1 MDTLCVPA
9 GKGEENKR
17 LRKLAIQQM
26 RDIYESSDRVL
37 VLDDRIE
44 QLSVSSSY
52 FDRAVRLIVSNWQ
65 SRIWTLQEG
74 VMAHQLCFQFE
85 DGALAYEQFLKEEES
100 QRKAPSPGCFQR
112 ITTNI
117 PVILSIGLE
126 FTSLPD
132 MSYADLFPAL
142 IPVALNR
149 MTTNFEDETV
159 CLGTLMGMDIK
170 PLLNIQSKY
179 TKDELKEMTDA
190 EKTAEDMRVCDARM
204 KAFLCRIRKLPSSL
218 IFSELPRLSHDG
230 FRWAPRSYLGQSG
243 ITSPGNPE
251 RRRTALEEKAEILF
265 STPQFYEPDC
275 TVGLLVR
282 MPGIMLHS
290 GDLSQL
296 RTGQFVINEKGY
308 KAVEYR
314 VTLVKYPEDDL
325 GLCGSKIE
333 ANKLVL
339 VTVAAPVR
347 EYKDPLAAILGELI
361 GKTEA
366 GIPKVRHLCLA
377 RVQISRQKRPGD
389 EHYTSSS
396 SSEENV
402 WLSDDES
409 SDEEESEGSLSNDVD
424 ESDEDSDED
433 DESEEED
440 DESADKDDESEDKD
454 DESEDEEDKSE
465 DEEDKSVDKDLNAGE
480 NLDGAD
486 LILSSRQ
493 SITKDEVQ
501 GKMEKIALE
510 TNRHAVIFG
519 KVLFSLNN
527 KWCIV

>member
-1 MDTLCVPA
+1 MFGPRKSLGPRHPDRQPVGFWMDTLCVPA

-26 RDIYESSDRVL
+26 REIYESSDRVL

-74 VMAHQLCFQFE
+74 VMAHQLCFQFD
-85 DGALAYEQFLKEEES
+85 DGALTYERFQKEEES

-112 ITTNI
+112 ITENI
-117 PVILSIGLE
+117 LVILSIGLE
-126 FTSLPD
+126 FATPSDL
-132 MSYADLFPAL
+132 SYADLFPAL
-142 IPVALNR
+142 ILVAVNR
-149 MTTNFEDETV
+149 MTTNFEDETI
-159 CLGTLMGMDIK
+159 CLGTLMRMDIE
-170 PLLNIQSKY
+170 PLLNTQSKY

-204 KAFLCRIRKLPSSL
+204 ETFICRIRKFPSSL

-243 ITSPGNPE
+243 IISSKNTE
-251 RRRTALEEKAEILF
+251 RLRTASEGNAEILF
-265 STPQFYEPDC
+265 STPQLCEPDC
-275 TVGLLVR
+275 AVGLLVG
-282 MPGIMLHS
+282 MPGIMLQS

-296 RTGQFVINEKGY
+296 RTGEFVIHEKGY

-314 VTLVKYPEDDL
+314 VSLVKYPEDDS
-325 GLCGSKIE
+325 GLYGSE
-333 ANKLVL
+333 LEENKFVL

-347 EYKDPLAAILGELI
+347 KCKHPLAAVFGELI

-366 GIPKVRHLCLA
+366 GIHKVRHLCLA
-377 RVQISRQKRPGD
+377 HVQIARQKKLGD

-396 SSEENV
+396 SSEESV
-402 WLSDDES
+402 WLS
-409 SDEEESEGSLSNDVD
+409 GNKSLGNDVD
-424 ESDEDSDED
+424 EFDEGSDEGDESEDED
-433 DESEEED
+433 DESE
-440 DESADKDDESEDKD
+440 DED
-454 DESEDEEDKSE
+454 DESEDEDLNEGDNLGG
-465 DEEDKSVDKDLNAGE
+465 KDL
-480 NLDGAD
+480 
-486 LILSSRQ
+486 ITSSKQ
-493 SITKDEVQ
+493 IATKEEVQ
-501 GKMEKIALE
+501 EKMQKVALE
-510 TNRHAVIFG
+510 TNQHAVIFG
-519 KVLFSLNN
+519 KVLFSRNN